1 VDLASIAAAALRLA
15 LTLLLPAL
23 LASLVVSLALAAFEL
38 MTQGQDAQL
47 SFVPR
52 LFAVALALFL
62 GHELMSAELV
72 AFTGDVFRTIALVAR

>member
-1 VDLASIAAAALRLA
+1 MQLASFATDALRLA

-23 LASLVVSLALAAFEL
+23 AAAFVVSLAIAAFEL
-38 MTQGQDAQL
+38 MTQGQDSQL

-52 LFAVALALFL
+52 LLAVVLTVFL

-72 AFTGDVFRTIALVAR
+72 AFTGDVFRNITLVAR